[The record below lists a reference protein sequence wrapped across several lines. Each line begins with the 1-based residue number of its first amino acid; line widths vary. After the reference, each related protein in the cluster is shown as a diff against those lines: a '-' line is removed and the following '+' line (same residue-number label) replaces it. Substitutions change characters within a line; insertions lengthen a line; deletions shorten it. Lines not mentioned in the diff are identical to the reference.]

1 MSAITAKLEAAKAA
15 REKFERD
22 YHQELESLKAQEAA
36 LLKVEEQKEN
46 IIKVV
51 TKLGIDPVLLGE
63 ILMDAGLIDIEIPEP
78 VTHEKGSVAP
88 KYRHPEDHSKTWS
101 GRGKRPVWITEYL
114 GGDDTK
120 LSALLIE
127 NQDKEQGAT
136 VEQQEEQASM

>member
-22 YHQELESLKAQEAA
+22 YQQELEALKAQEAA

-78 VTHEKGSVAP
+78 VVHEKGTVAA
-88 KYRHPEDHSKTWS
+88 KYRDPQDHSKTWS

-114 GGDDTK
+114 GGDDSK

-136 VEQQEEQASM
+136 VEQQEEKASM